1 MRPTQPNDPSGV
13 NWGIPVVIAAVVG
26 GLVVWRTIVGRDE
39 PATIPQVPSGEASV
53 SGSNSNSNS
62 NAPSAPPAPR
72 CVELSKR
79 PFMIGESGSPRPS
92 PRSLEAGAPVEVA
105 DEIEDDLT
113 PFAVEIGRGAVFA
126 NGFAAGARR
135 DAEGGAV
142 AMVATIGFDGND
154 GKLVKLGRSRG
165 DLDPPVVI
173 GAGDVVLAALLEPN
187 ASGRAIRIA
196 RVKGDEVTWGV
207 ELSEGHDESSA
218 LDLAASGAR
227 AVVVWDDV
235 NAEEKRSHVMMS
247 SFDIATMRSVTSAR
261 PVSSPT
267 TDASSPRLIA
277 RPGGYWLGYLASAEK
292 APKKGRKDPSNA
304 GEKPRKN
311 GEDEGDD
318 ESGEAIQNGWI
329 EVMPLDENGAPTAAA
344 RPVTPRTGHAL
355 AFDLELG
362 EDGAARLAWRD
373 DDTPTGSTG
382 GRLSSALVRLGG
394 AIEVHVLA
402 EESFGAGVPDLL
414 PGWLVVGGMGATKLG
429 AIDLRGVLAG
439 GLDPEPS
446 LGTGEPLA
454 ATKDAILIAQ
464 PAGKAMRLGVVH
476 CGAAPTA
483 SQASG
488 SATSS
493 SSSGSSG
500 KP

>member
-1 MRPTQPNDPSGV
+1 MRPTQLNDPSGV
-13 NWGIPVVIAAVVG
+13 NWGIPVVIAAMVG

-39 PATIPQVPSGEASV
+39 PAPTTTLPSGEASAAP
-53 SGSNSNSNS
+53 
-62 NAPSAPPAPR
+62 APSVPAAPR
-72 CVELSKR
+72 CVELSKQ
-79 PFMIGESGSPRPS
+79 PFMIGESGSPRPA
-92 PRSLEAGAPVEVA
+92 PLPPPSLEAGAPALVP
-105 DEIEDDLT
+105 DELEDDLT
-113 PFAVEIGRGAVFA
+113 PFAVEIGRGAVYA

-142 AMVATIGFDGND
+142 AMVATIGFDGTG

-165 DLDPPVVI
+165 DLDPPVVT
-173 GAGDVVLAALLEPN
+173 GAGDIVLAALLEPN
-187 ASGRAIRIA
+187 AGGRAIRIA
-196 RVKGDEVTWGV
+196 KVKGDEVTWGV
-207 ELSEGHDESSA
+207 ELSEGHDESGA
-218 LDLAASGAR
+218 LDLAVSGAR

-235 NAEEKRSHVMMS
+235 NTEEKRSHVMLS

-261 PVSSPT
+261 PVSPPK
-267 TDASSPRLIA
+267 TDAASPRLIA
-277 RPGGYWLGYLASAEK
+277 RPGGYWLGYLASADE
-292 APKKGRKDPSNA
+292 APKKKKKDPSNA
-304 GEKPRKN
+304 GEKPRK
-311 GEDEGDD
+311 GSDDEGDD

-329 EVMPLDENGAPTAAA
+329 EIMPLDENGAPTAAA

-362 EDGAARLAWRD
+362 EDGAALLAWRD

-402 EESFGAGVPDLL
+402 EESFGAGLPDLL
-414 PGWLVVGGMGATKLG
+414 PGWLVVAGMGATKLG

-454 ATKDAILIAQ
+454 ATKEAILIAQ

-476 CGAAPTA
+476 CSASLAAPVAPSAPQGT
-483 SQASG
+483 G

-493 SSSGSSG
+493 GSTG
-500 KP
+500 RP

>member
-1 MRPTQPNDPSGV
+1 MRPTQPNDPAGV
-13 NWGIPVVIAAVVG
+13 NWAIPVVIAAAVG
-26 GLVVWRTIVGRDE
+26 GLVVWRAVVGGDKTE
-39 PATIPQVPSGEASV
+39 PTAAWPAGEAS
-53 SGSNSNSNS
+53 S
-62 NAPSAPPAPR
+62 APPPPSAPTAPR
-72 CVELSKR
+72 CVELSKQ
-79 PFMIGESGSPRPS
+79 PFMIGEAGSTRREPPL
-92 PRSLEAGAPVEVA
+92 PAIDAGAPVEA
-105 DEIEDDLT
+105 PDELEDDLT
-113 PFAVEIGRGAVFA
+113 PFAVEIGRGAVFSG
-126 NGFAAGARR
+126 GFAAGARR

-142 AMVATIGFDGND
+142 AMVATIGLDGTG

-165 DLDPPVVI
+165 DLDPPVVA

-196 RVKGDEVTWGV
+196 KVKGDDVTWGV
-207 ELSEGHDESSA
+207 ELSEGRDESSA
-218 LDLAASGAR
+218 LDLASSGSR

-235 NAEEKRSHVMMS
+235 NTDEKRSHVMLS
-247 SFDIATMRSVTSAR
+247 SFDVATMRSVTSAR
-261 PVSSPT
+261 PVSSPK
-267 TDASSPRLIA
+267 TDADSPRLIA
-277 RPGGYWLGYLASAEK
+277 RPGGYWLGYLARAHE
-292 APKKGRKDPSNA
+292 APKKGKKDPSNA
-304 GEKPRKN
+304 GEKPQKK

-329 EVMPLDENGAPTAAA
+329 EIMPLDENGAPTAAA

-362 EDGAARLAWRD
+362 EDGAALLAWRD

-394 AIEVHVLA
+394 AIDVHVLA
-402 EESFGAGVPDLL
+402 DESFGAGVPDLL
-414 PGWLVVGGMGATKLG
+414 PGWLVVGGVGATKLG

-476 CGAAPTA
+476 CAPAPAAPVA
-483 SQASG
+483 PA
-488 SATSS
+488 SS
-493 SSSGSSG
+493 SAASSTGG
-500 KP
+500 GNR

>member
-1 MRPTQPNDPSGV
+1 M
-13 NWGIPVVIAAVVG
+13 NWGIPLVIAAVVG
-26 GLVVWRTIVGRDE
+26 GLVIWRTIAGRDE
-39 PATIPQVPSGEASV
+39 PTPAPTSPSGEASA
-53 SGSNSNSNS
+53 
-62 NAPSAPPAPR
+62 APAPRASIAPR
-72 CVELSKR
+72 CVELSKQ
-79 PFMIGESGSPRPS
+79 PFMIGEPGSPRPAAPAPPS
-92 PRSLEAGAPVEVA
+92 SAGAPVEVP

-113 PFAVEIGRGAVFA
+113 PFAVEIGRGTVFSG
-126 NGFAAGARR
+126 GFAAGARR
-135 DAEGGAV
+135 DAEGGAI
-142 AMVATIGFDGND
+142 AMVATIGLDGTG

-165 DLDPPVVI
+165 DLDPPVVV

-187 ASGRAIRIA
+187 ASGRSIRIA
-196 RVKGDEVTWGV
+196 KVKGDDVTWGV
-207 ELSEGHDESSA
+207 ELSEGHDDSSA
-218 LDLAASGAR
+218 LDLATSGAR
-227 AVVVWDDV
+227 ALVVWDDV
-235 NAEEKRSHVMMS
+235 NVEEKRSHVMLS
-247 SFDIATMRSVTSAR
+247 SFDIATMHSVTSAR
-261 PVSSPT
+261 PVSSPK
-267 TDASSPRLIA
+267 TDAAWPRLIA
-277 RPGGYWLGYLASAEK
+277 RPGGYWLGYLASGVEA
-292 APKKGRKDPSNA
+292 AKKKKKDPSNA
-304 GEKPRKN
+304 GEREKKT

-329 EVMPLDENGAPTAAA
+329 EIMPLDENGAPTAAA
-344 RPVTPRTGHAL
+344 RAVTPRTGHAL

-362 EDGAARLAWRD
+362 EDGAALLAWRD

-454 ATKDAILIAQ
+454 ATRDAILIAQ

-476 CGAAPTA
+476 CAPAPPALDGT
-483 SQASG
+483 G

-493 SSSGSSG
+493 GSSG
-500 KP
+500 PP